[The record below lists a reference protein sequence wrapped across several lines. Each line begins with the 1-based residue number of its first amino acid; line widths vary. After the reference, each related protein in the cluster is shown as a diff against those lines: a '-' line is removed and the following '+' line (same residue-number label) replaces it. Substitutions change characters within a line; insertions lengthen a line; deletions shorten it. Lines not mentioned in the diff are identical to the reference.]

1 MIKYRTAPWSC
12 DIAVTN
18 IDRETEKSVFIS
30 GSRHAKRSEWYSYHD
45 TFDEAKSFCI
55 KNIEGRIE
63 CLEKKID
70 LEKLALEK
78 LKLKLEKD
86 VENG

>member
-1 MIKYRTAPWSC
+1 MIKYRTVSWHC
-12 DIAVTN
+12 GLAVTN

-30 GSRHAKRSEWYSYHD
+30 GRKHAKRSEHYNYHD

-55 KNIEGRIE
+55 ENIEYRIAS
-63 CLEKKID
+63 LEKKID